1 MRRLYIKDK
10 DGNYV
15 PAPIIRGNDGREVSL
30 RATDTH
36 IQWKYDDTEWTNLV
50 ALSELKGKQGDK
62 GAVGAHFTPSVSDDG
77 VLSWTNNGELANP
90 QPVNIRG
97 PQGVQG
103 EQGRGLTILGYYDT
117 LAILQSSV
125 LAPNGGDAYGV
136 GTTPPYEIYIWDAVN
151 GQWKP
156 NGKLSGPNE
165 VTSSTA
171 TNLTGLL
178 KGNGTNVEA
187 AVPEV
192 DYATPEQTKAF
203 VVTFTENTGDL
214 QGTYTS
220 DKTLAEIAAA
230 YNANKNIIGRFAS
243 NNNYVMRLVYVE
255 NESFI
260 QMGYLYSNGIIMLDP
275 FSSNLWS
282 MTPYDFVRPPY
293 ISEFLPESGDF
304 LSEDIIYNAS
314 SPIGTYVFTPPEF
327 GWAHGT
333 FTTGTAPNIT
343 FTGKIVGKLPT
354 FEASKQYEFDVLD
367 GAWVVQEVLTQ

>member
-15 PAPIIRGNDGREVSL
+15 PAPIIRGDDGREISL
-30 RATDTH
+30 RATNTH
-36 IQWKYDDTEWTNLV
+36 IQWKYDDTEWTNLI

-77 VLSWTNNGELANP
+77 VLSWTNNGGLGNP

-103 EQGRGLTILGYYDT
+103 EQGRGLTILGYYNT

-178 KGNGTNVEA
+178 
-187 AVPEV
+187 
-192 DYATPEQTKAF
+192 
-203 VVTFTENTGDL
+203 
-214 QGTYTS
+214 
-220 DKTLAEIAAA
+220 
-230 YNANKNIIGRFAS
+230 
-243 NNNYVMRLVYVE
+243 
-255 NESFI
+255 
-260 QMGYLYSNGIIMLDP
+260 
-275 FSSNLWS
+275 
-282 MTPYDFVRPPY
+282 
-293 ISEFLPESGDF
+293 
-304 LSEDIIYNAS
+304 
-314 SPIGTYVFTPPEF
+314 
-327 GWAHGT
+327 
-333 FTTGTAPNIT
+333 
-343 FTGKIVGKLPT
+343 
-354 FEASKQYEFDVLD
+354 
-367 GAWVVQEVLTQ
+367 

>member
-1 MRRLYIKDK
+1 MYIKDK

-15 PAPIIRGNDGREVSL
+15 PAPIIRGNDGREISL

-50 ALSELKGKQGDK
+50 ALSELKGNKGDK
-62 GAVGAHFTPSVSDDG
+62 GTVGAHFTPSVSDDG
-77 VLSWTNNGELANP
+77 VLSWTNNGELENP

-103 EQGRGLTILGYYDT
+103 EQGRGFTILGYYDT

-136 GTTPPYEIYIWDAVN
+136 GTTPPYDIYIWDAVN

-192 DYATPEQTKAF
+192 DYATPATDT
-203 VVTFTENTGDL
+203 VVTASASAWSNNTI
-214 QGTYTS
+214 
-220 DKTLAEIAAA
+220 TLSVTGVMTDSKLEIGLSETATDEQYAAA
-230 YNANKNIIGRFAS
+230 TAAQIRATG
-243 NNNYVMRLVYVE
+243 
-255 NESFI
+255 
-260 QMGYLYSNGIIMLDP
+260 
-275 FSSNLWS
+275 
-282 MTPYDFVRPPY
+282 
-293 ISEFLPESGDF
+293 SGDGTVTLKAVAAPSVDLPILIRR
-304 LSEDIIYNAS
+304 LS
-314 SPIGTYVFTPPEF
+314 
-327 GWAHGT
+327 
-333 FTTGTAPNIT
+333 
-343 FTGKIVGKLPT
+343 
-354 FEASKQYEFDVLD
+354 
-367 GAWVVQEVLTQ
+367 

>member
-103 EQGRGLTILGYYDT
+103 KQGRGLTILGYYDT

-136 GTTPPYEIYIWDAVN
+136 GTAPPYEIYIWDAVN

-178 KGNGTNVEA
+178 KGNGTSVVA
-187 AVPEV
+187 ATAGT
-192 DYATPEQTKAF
+192 DYATPDDAKAF

-214 QGTYTS
+214 KGTYTP
-220 DKTLAEIAAA
+220 DKTLAEIYAA
-230 YNANKNIIGRFAS
+230 YNANKNIIGCFAS
-243 NNNYVMRLVYVE
+243 GDPSVMMLMTVYDASNME
-255 NESFI
+255 
-260 QMGYLYSNGIIMLDP
+260 MGYIYSGGVIKLNSD
-275 FSSNLWS
+275 SNNVWVLS
-282 MTPYDFVRPPY
+282 NYQFVNPPD
-293 ISEFLPESGDF
+293 ISEFLPSSGDP
-304 LSEDIIYNAS
+304 LSEDIIYNVS
-314 SPIGTYVFTPPEF
+314 SPVGTYVFTPPEF
-327 GWAHGT
+327 GWVHGT

-343 FTGKIVGKLPT
+343 FTGKIIGKLPT

-367 GAWVVQEVLTQ
+367 GAWIVQEVVIQ

>member
-50 ALSELKGKQGDK
+50 ALSELKGNQGDK

-77 VLSWTNNGELANP
+77 VLSWTNNGELENP

-103 EQGRGLTILGYYDT
+103 EQGRGFTILGYYDT

-165 VTSSTA
+165 VTTSTA

-178 KGNGTNVEA
+178 KGNGTSVEVAEANVDYQPPLIEGIDYASQAQINNLQSQIYIIIDTLAVKVEQPVPRTDLPASGTALTNNTVYTVSA
-187 AVPEV
+187 AV
-192 DYATPEQTKAF
+192 
-203 VVTFTENTGDL
+203 NTYSFRHPD
-214 QGTYTS
+214 
-220 DKTLAEIAAA
+220 
-230 YNANKNIIGRFAS
+230 
-243 NNNYVMRLVYVE
+243 NN
-255 NESFI
+255 
-260 QMGYLYSNGIIMLDP
+260 
-275 FSSNLWS
+275 
-282 MTPYDFVRPPY
+282 
-293 ISEFLPESGDF
+293 
-304 LSEDIIYNAS
+304 
-314 SPIGTYVFTPPEF
+314 

-354 FEASKQYEFDVLD
+354 FEASKQYEFDVYN
-367 GAWVVQEVLTQ
+367 GAWIVQEVVTQ

>member
-15 PAPIIRGNDGREVSL
+15 PAPIIRGDDGREISL
-30 RATDTH
+30 RATNTH
-36 IQWKYDDTEWTNLV
+36 IQWKYDDTEWTNLI

-77 VLSWTNNGELANP
+77 VLSWTNNGGLGNP

-103 EQGRGLTILGYYDT
+103 EHGRGLTILGYYDT

-136 GTTPPYEIYIWDAVN
+136 GTTSPYEIYIWDAVN

-178 KGNGTNVEA
+178 KGNGTSIEA
-187 AVPEV
+187 AEANV
-192 DYATPEQTKAF
+192 DYQPPLIEGLDYASQEQVDDIQNQLYSINNLFEGK
-203 VVTFTENTGDL
+203 
-214 QGTYTS
+214 
-220 DKTLAEIAAA
+220 
-230 YNANKNIIGRFAS
+230 ANKPVPRTDLPTSGTALTDNS
-243 NNNYVMRLVYVE
+243 VYTVSAAVDTYAFE
-255 NESFI
+255 
-260 QMGYLYSNGIIMLDP
+260 
-275 FSSNLWS
+275 
-282 MTPYDFVRPPY
+282 PP
-293 ISEFLPESGDF
+293 SD
-304 LSEDIIYNAS
+304 
-314 SPIGTYVFTPPEF
+314 

-343 FTGKIVGKLPT
+343 FTGKIIGKLPT

-367 GAWVVQEVLTQ
+367 GAWVVQEMLTQ

>member
-62 GAVGAHFTPSVSDDG
+62 GTVGAHFTPSVSDDG
-77 VLSWTNNGELANP
+77 VLSWTNNGELENP

-103 EQGRGLTILGYYDT
+103 EQGRGFTILGYYDT

-178 KGNGTNVEA
+178 KGNGTNVKV

-192 DYATPEQTKAF
+192 DYATPEQTKVF
-203 VVTFTENTGDL
+203 MVTFSENNDG
-214 QGTYTS
+214 S
-220 DKTLAEIAAA
+220 IIADKSTAEIYSAYMAGKVVVGRLNNSVYQLCLMNHTSGSSMYFTCCADLSMSTIGVSGDYGWAA
-230 YNANKNIIGRFAS
+230 YD
-243 NNNYVMRLVYVE
+243 YVLTNRPDSLDVLPDSGYELQPNTVYTVSAAVDTYAFE
-255 NESFI
+255 
-260 QMGYLYSNGIIMLDP
+260 
-275 FSSNLWS
+275 
-282 MTPYDFVRPPY
+282 PP
-293 ISEFLPESGDF
+293 PD
-304 LSEDIIYNAS
+304 
-314 SPIGTYVFTPPEF
+314 

-343 FTGKIVGKLPT
+343 FTGKIIGKLPT
-354 FEASKQYEFDVLD
+354 FAASKQYEFDVYN
-367 GAWVVQEVLTQ
+367 GAWIVQEVVTQ

>member
-1 MRRLYIKDK
+1 MYIKDK

-50 ALSELKGKQGDK
+50 ALSELKGNKGDK
-62 GAVGAHFTPSVSDDG
+62 GTVGAHFTPSVSDDG
-77 VLSWTNNGELANP
+77 VLSWTNNGELENP

-165 VTSSTA
+165 VTTSTA

-178 KGNGTNVEA
+178 KGNGTSVVA
-187 AVPEV
+187 ATAGT
-192 DYATPEQTKAF
+192 DYATPDDAKPF
-203 VVTFTENTGDL
+203 VVTFTQNEDDETITADKTVQEIIAAHKAKRMVLGVILDKRGNTILQLIAVLEGSSYVVFATLGYEMMGLLIGQGSSWILNQYDL
-214 QGTYTS
+214 AVSPTTATALPSSGTALTANTLYNVSAAVGTY
-220 DKTLAEIAAA
+220 
-230 YNANKNIIGRFAS
+230 
-243 NNNYVMRLVYVE
+243 
-255 NESFI
+255 SFTA
-260 QMGYLYSNGIIMLDP
+260 P
-275 FSSNLWS
+275 A
-282 MTPYDFVRPPY
+282 T
-293 ISEFLPESGDF
+293 
-304 LSEDIIYNAS
+304 
-314 SPIGTYVFTPPEF
+314 
-327 GWAHGT
+327 GWAHGI
-333 FTTGTAPNIT
+333 FTTGTTPNIT
-343 FTGKIVGKLPT
+343 FTGKIIGKLPD
-354 FEASKQYEFDVLD
+354 FAASKQYEFDVYN
-367 GAWVVQEVLTQ
+367 GAWIVQEVVTQ

>member
-1 MRRLYIKDK
+1 MYIKDK

-62 GAVGAHFTPSVSDDG
+62 GTVGAHFTPSVSDDG
-77 VLSWTNNGELANP
+77 VLSWTNNGELENP

-103 EQGRGLTILGYYDT
+103 EQGRGFTILGYYDT

-178 KGNGTNVEA
+178 KGNGTNVKV
-187 AVPEV
+187 AVSGV
-192 DYATPEQTKAF
+192 DYAAPATDT
-203 VVTFTENTGDL
+203 VVTASASAWSNNTITLSVTGVMADSKL
-214 QGTYTS
+214 EIGLS
-220 DKTLAEIAAA
+220 DTATDEQYAAA
-230 YNANKNIIGRFAS
+230 TAAQIRATG
-243 NNNYVMRLVYVE
+243 
-255 NESFI
+255 
-260 QMGYLYSNGIIMLDP
+260 
-275 FSSNLWS
+275 
-282 MTPYDFVRPPY
+282 
-293 ISEFLPESGDF
+293 SGDGTVTLKAVAAPSVDLPILIRR
-304 LSEDIIYNAS
+304 LS
-314 SPIGTYVFTPPEF
+314 
-327 GWAHGT
+327 
-333 FTTGTAPNIT
+333 
-343 FTGKIVGKLPT
+343 
-354 FEASKQYEFDVLD
+354 
-367 GAWVVQEVLTQ
+367 